1 MLVDFNYG
9 DIYVVR
15 IIELS
20 TELFVTR
27 VCHDVCALI
36 LATGIIHRDV
46 RAPIVA
52 TGTIHRDVRALIL
65 ATTTIDRDTHTS
77 FPPAILTQWP
87 ANTLW
92 KLLR

>member
-9 DIYVVR
+9 DIYIVR

-27 VCHDVCALI
+27 VCHDVCAPI
-36 LATGIIHRDV
+36 LASGTIRHDV
-46 RAPIVA
+46 R
-52 TGTIHRDVRALIL
+52 TLMH

-77 FPPAILTQWP
+77 FPPAILTSWL

>member
-9 DIYVVR
+9 DIYIVR

-27 VCHDVCALI
+27 VCHDICALI
-36 LATGIIHRDV
+36 LATGIIHCDV

-52 TGTIHRDVRALIL
+52 TGTIRHDVRTLMH

-77 FPPAILTQWP
+77 FPPAILT
-87 ANTLW
+87 
-92 KLLR
+92 